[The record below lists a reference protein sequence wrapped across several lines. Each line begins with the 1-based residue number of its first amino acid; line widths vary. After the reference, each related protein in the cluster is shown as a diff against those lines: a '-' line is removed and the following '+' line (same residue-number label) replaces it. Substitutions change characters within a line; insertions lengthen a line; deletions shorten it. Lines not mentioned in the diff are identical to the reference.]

1 MAKIIIPGGNG
12 YLGLAIGRELIARGD
27 EVVVLSRRNPD
38 LKDGIRFV
46 QWDGCTLDDWAQ
58 ELEGADTIVHLTGRR
73 VDVRSTKKN
82 IDDLIN
88 SRVQPVRIV
97 GEAIRTLKNPP
108 KTWIQS
114 SSLAI
119 YGDGGDQI
127 LDETSTPD
135 GLGPRE
141 MVTVCLAW
149 EKAFEIA
156 TQNVERKVLLRIGIG
171 MGGKGDP
178 ATKKLSDLTKLGL
191 GGKVGNGKQW
201 VSWIDLRDLL
211 RIFLNAI
218 DNKNMSGIYLATS
231 PNAVTNE
238 EMMSTF
244 RKVLKKKF
252 GLASPAIVAK
262 LGAPLLG
269 STGNLALIGRRCKPS
284 RLVDEGFIFEH
295 ENFEETLRYAIANI

>member
-1 MAKIIIPGGNG
+1 M
-12 YLGLAIGRELIARGD
+12 
-27 EVVVLSRRNPD
+27 
-38 LKDGIRFV
+38 
-46 QWDGCTLDDWAQ
+46 
-58 ELEGADTIVHLTGRR
+58 
-73 VDVRSTKKN
+73 RSTKKN

-97 GEAIRTLKNPP
+97 GEAIDKLKNPP